1 MLAGMGIGGVGG
13 RGGGGG
19 AGVERYVLITFLSC
33 GLSIHWLTSLRASS
47 PIWAESLLTGYWLTF
62 QFSTVQYI
70 YVATLKSMA
79 A

>member
-1 MLAGMGIGGVGG
+1 MLAGMGIGGVGA

-19 AGVERYVLITFLSC
+19 GERYVLITFLSC
-33 GLSIHWLTSLRASS
+33 GLSIH
-47 PIWAESLLTGYWLTF
+47 WLTF

>member
-13 RGGGGG
+13 RGGGG
-19 AGVERYVLITFLSC
+19 AGVGRYVLIIFLSC
-33 GLSIHWLTSLRASS
+33 GLYIHWLTSLRASS
-47 PIWAESLLTGYWLTF
+47 PIWAESLLAGYWLTF